1 MGGRRHERGNND
13 RNPTV
18 PAYCNRT
25 THRRLS
31 PQTVAV
37 RQLSLGHRESGDG
50 S

>member
-1 MGGRRHERGNND
+1 MGGRRHESGNND

-18 PAYCNRT
+18 PAYCNRK

-31 PQTVAV
+31 AQTVAV
-37 RQLSLGHRESGDG
+37 RQLSLGRRESGVG